1 MKKSKAIQATSTEE
15 PGLREQNRV
24 ERMHRIKKAARE
36 LFQKKGY
43 NGTTLR
49 AIGALAGVGAG
60 TIFGYVRDKRDL
72 VSLLFNED
80 HEAVTREAIASI
92 SPERSFLDQSIDGF
106 RFYYRYFAGNPRF
119 AGCILKEWDFLLAGS
134 GSNASE
140 RAKRQLERIT
150 KIIKIARARDEV
162 AIRAPDHELA
172 LLIFHLYQMECRRWM
187 SEGKPD
193 IEAGLKA
200 LRSMLKIVMAGIG
213 SSPKMRPRI

>member
-1 MKKSKAIQATSTEE
+1 M
-15 PGLREQNRV
+15 R
-24 ERMHRIKKAARE
+24 RIKQAARA

-43 NGTTLR
+43 DGTTLR
-49 AIGALAGVGAG
+49 GIGAHAGVGAG
-60 TIFGYVRDKRDL
+60 TLFGYVRDKRDL

-80 HEAVTREAIASI
+80 HEAVTREAFKAI
-92 SPERSFLDQSIDGF
+92 SPDRPFLDQNIDGF

-119 AGCILKEWDFLLAGS
+119 AGCILKEWDFLLARS

-140 RAKRQLERIT
+140 TAKRQLERIT
-150 KIIKIARARDEV
+150 KIIEIARARNEI

-193 IEAGLKA
+193 IETGLKA
-200 LRSMLKIVMAGIG
+200 LRSMLSIVMAGIG
-213 SSPKMRPRI
+213 SSSKLRPRIKSN